1 MTDLYVTG
9 ASGVLGAEIAL
20 HFTRQDT
27 MRVKAVSRRPCPLLP
42 LHHPAQVQTQAVYDA
57 AWFDADHHAATIVH
71 CAGMSDPR
79 LEFQSFSTLA
89 QEQILPH
96 VTMVEAL
103 LARGWRGRLI
113 YFSSGG
119 TVYGNALHLPISE
132 THPTS
137 PVSFYGLHKLC
148 IERALEHLAR
158 TRGFEL
164 IILRVSNPY
173 GGALAKPNQGVIPIL
188 VDAFLKDQPFK
199 ILGDGSAQRD
209 YLEITDLCRAVEC
222 CIRHR
227 LDDPVLTLNIGSGEG
242 TTLTALIKLIGGLL
256 NRPLRTRHVPSVHDV
271 QSNVLCPRRAWEVLG
286 WRAAVTLPVGVDRYL
301 ARLRTLVD

>member
-1 MTDLYVTG
+1 
-9 ASGVLGAEIAL
+9 
-20 HFTRQDT
+20 
-27 MRVKAVSRRPCPLLP
+27 
-42 LHHPAQVQTQAVYDA
+42 
-57 AWFDADHHAATIVH
+57 
-71 CAGMSDPR
+71 MSNPR

-89 QEQILPH
+89 QDHILPH
-96 VTMVEAL
+96 VAMVEAL

-119 TVYGNALHLPISE
+119 TVYGNALQLPISE

-158 TRGFEL
+158 ARGFEL

-188 VDAFLKDQPFK
+188 VDAFLNNRPFQ
-199 ILGDGSAQRD
+199 IIGDGSAKRD
-209 YLEITDLCRAVEC
+209 YLEISDLCRAIEF

-242 TTLTALIKLIGGLL
+242 TTLTSLITLIGKLL
-256 NRPLRTRHVPSVHDV
+256 NRNLCTRHVASVHDV
-271 QSNVLCPRRAWEVLG
+271 QSNVLCPRRAQEVLG
-286 WRAAVTLPVGVDRYL
+286 WRAKVALPDGVDRYL
-301 ARLRTLVD
+301 ARLRTLVN

>member
-20 HFTRQDT
+20 HFAKQDNI
-27 MRVKAVSRRPCPLLP
+27 RVKAVSRRPCPLLP
-42 LHHPAQVQTQAVYDA
+42 LHHPAQSLTQAVFDA
-57 AWFDADHHAATIVH
+57 GWFDPDHSAATIVH
-71 CAGMSDPR
+71 CAGMSNPR

-89 QEQILPH
+89 QDHILPH
-96 VTMVEAL
+96 VAMVEAL

-119 TVYGNALHLPISE
+119 TVYGNALQLPISE

-158 TRGFEL
+158 ARGFEL

-188 VDAFLKDQPFK
+188 VDAFLNNRPFQ
-199 ILGDGSAQRD
+199 IIGDGSAKRD
-209 YLEITDLCRAVEC
+209 YLEISDLCRAIEF

-242 TTLTALIKLIGGLL
+242 TTLTSLITLIGKLL
-256 NRPLRTRHVPSVHDV
+256 NRNLCTRHVASVHDV
-271 QSNVLCPRRAWEVLG
+271 QSNVLCPRRAQEVLG
-286 WRAAVTLPVGVDRYL
+286 WRAKVALPDGVDRYL
-301 ARLRTLVD
+301 ARLRTLVN